1 MNRLDILTNID
12 NPKQLEKL
20 YRDNK
25 TAFKTEFNLLYPELK
40 DTKLADYWNER
51 LNYESSEISWG
62 SNKELTFVII
72 ASLIAG
78 VIAKLP
84 ELLNIIPESFYQRNL
99 GFIIFPILTTYFIWR
114 QRLSIKK
121 IVFVPIAI
129 GTFLIALIF
138 INLLPADNK
147 SDTLILSCIHLPI
160 FLWGVLGFSY
170 VGDNIRS
177 YTKRLDF
184 LRYNGDLIIM
194 TTLILIAGAILTG
207 ITIGLFSV
215 IGFNI
220 EKFYFDY
227 IGISGLAASPV
238 IGTYITQTNP
248 QLVNKVSSVIAKI
261 FGPLVLITLVVY
273 LAAILFSG
281 KNPYKDRDFLM
292 IFNFLLI
299 GVMAIILFSV
309 AEAFKKNENR
319 TGSFILFALSI
330 VTVIVNG
337 IALSAI
343 LFRISAWGIT
353 PNRLAVLGGNIL
365 MLTNLVIVTFK
376 LFKNVSKKADISE
389 VENSISMFLP
399 VYILWTII
407 VTFIFP
413 LIFHFK

>member
-1 MNRLDILTNID
+1 MNRSEILTKID
-12 NPKQLEKL
+12 NPRELEKL
-20 YRDNK
+20 YQDSK
-25 TAFKTEFNLLYPELK
+25 MAFKTEFNLLYPELK
-40 DTKLADYWNER
+40 DNKLADYWNER

-62 SNKELTFVII
+62 SKNELIFVII
-72 ASLIAG
+72 ASLLAG

-84 ELLNIIPESFYQRNL
+84 ELLNINDELFYQRNI

-114 QRLSIKK
+114 NSLSIKK
-121 IVFVPIAI
+121 IVFVPIAT

-138 INLLPADNK
+138 INLLPADNN
-147 SDTLILSCIHLPI
+147 SDTLILSCIHLPL
-160 FLWGVLGFSY
+160 FLWAVLGFSY
-170 VGDNIRS
+170 VGDNLRG
-177 YTKRLDF
+177 YHKRLEF
-184 LRYNGDLIIM
+184 LRYNGDLVIM
-194 TTLILIAGAILTG
+194 SGLILIAGAILTG

-227 IGISGLAASPV
+227 IVIFGLPAVP
-238 IGTYITQTNP
+238 ILGTYITRTNP
-248 QLVNKVSSVIAKI
+248 QLVNRVSPVIAKI
-261 FGPLVLITLVVY
+261 FSPLVLITLVVY
-273 LAAILFSG
+273 LVAILFSG
-281 KNPYKDRDFLM
+281 KDPYNDRDFLM
-292 IFNFLLI
+292 IFNLLLI

-309 AEAFKKNENR
+309 AATSKKNENR

-343 LFRISAWGIT
+343 LFRISEWGIT

-365 MLTNLVIVTFK
+365 ILTNLLIVTFK

-389 VENSISMFLP
+389 VENSISRFLP

-413 LIFHFK
+413 LIFNFK